1 MEIIKVDSEDIRE
14 ALEAAVKVICEGG
27 IVAYPTETF
36 YGLAVRFDDDEALK
50 KLTELKGRPT
60 GKSLPLIVGTEAS
73 LPMVADG
80 VSDTARR
87 LIEVYWPGPLTIVL
101 KAREGLPEQ
110 ITLKG
115 KVAVRVPGESLG
127 LQLAR
132 TLTFP
137 VTATSANPSGMPPP
151 VDAETVVK
159 YFPEGVDL
167 VLDAGLTKG
176 GASSTVVD
184 ASEEQIRIIRPGA
197 MDISEFLDQ

>member
-1 MEIIKVDSEDIRE
+1 MEVIKVDGKDIRD
-14 ALEAAVKVICEGG
+14 ALDRAVKVIGEGG

-36 YGLAVRFDDDEALK
+36 YGLAVRFDDEEALL
-50 KLTELKGRPT
+50 KLAELKGRPVET
-60 GKSLPLIVGTEAS
+60 ALPLIVGTDAS
-73 LPMVADG
+73 LPLVAAG

-87 LIEVYWPGPLTIVL
+87 LIEACWPGPLTIVFQ
-101 KAREGLPEQ
+101 AREGLLEQ
-110 ITLKG
+110 ITLEG

-132 TLTFP
+132 ALTFP

-151 VDAETVVK
+151 VDAETVVE

-176 GASSTVVD
+176 GTPSTVVD
-184 ASEEQIRIIRPGA
+184 ASEEPIKIIRPGA
-197 MDISEFLDQ
+197 MDISEFLGQ

>member
-1 MEIIKVDSEDIRE
+1 MEVIKVDDKDIRG
-14 ALEAAVKVICEGG
+14 ALGRAVKVICDGG

-36 YGLAVRFDDDEALK
+36 YGLAVRFDDEAALLK
-50 KLTELKGRPT
+50 LAELKGRPT
-60 GKSLPLIVGTEAS
+60 GKSLPLIVGTDAS
-73 LPMVADG
+73 LSLVAAG

-87 LIEVYWPGPLTIVL
+87 LIEVYWPGPLTIVFR
-101 KAREGLPEQ
+101 AREGLPEQ
-110 ITLKG
+110 ITLEG

-132 TLTFP
+132 ALTFP
-137 VTATSANPSGMPPP
+137 VTATSANPSEMPPP

-176 GASSTVVD
+176 GTPSTVVD
-184 ASEEQIRIIRPGA
+184 ASEEPIKIIRQGA
-197 MDISEFLDQ
+197 VDISEFLGQ

>member
-1 MEIIKVDSEDIRE
+1 MEVIKVDDKDIRE
-14 ALEAAVKVICEGG
+14 ALTRAVKVICDGG

-36 YGLAVRFDDDEALK
+36 YGLAVRFDDEAAL
-50 KLTELKGRPT
+50 LRLAELKGRPVGT
-60 GKSLPLIVGTEAS
+60 ALPLIVGTDAS
-73 LPMVADG
+73 LSLVAAG

-110 ITLKG
+110 ITLEG

-127 LQLAR
+127 LHLAR
-132 TLTFP
+132 ALTFP
-137 VTATSANPSGMPPP
+137 ITATSANPSGMPPP

-176 GASSTVVD
+176 GKPSTVVD
-184 ASEEQIRIIRPGA
+184 ASEEQIKIIRPGA
-197 MDISEFLDQ
+197 TDISEFNK

>member
-1 MEIIKVDSEDIRE
+1 MEVIKVDGKDIRD
-14 ALEAAVKVICEGG
+14 ALDRAVKVIGEGG

-36 YGLAVRFDDDEALK
+36 YGLAVRFDDEEALL
-50 KLTELKGRPT
+50 KLAELKGRPVET
-60 GKSLPLIVGTEAS
+60 ALPLIVGTDAS
-73 LPMVADG
+73 LPLVAAG

-87 LIEVYWPGPLTIVL
+87 LIEACWPGPLTIVFQ
-101 KAREGLPEQ
+101 AREGLPEQ
-110 ITLKG
+110 ITLEG

-132 TLTFP
+132 ALTFP

-176 GASSTVVD
+176 GTPSTVVD
-184 ASEEQIRIIRPGA
+184 ASEEPIKIIRPGA
-197 MDISEFLDQ
+197 MDISEFLGQ